1 MDNIERKKA
10 QQRSNHVLYA
20 KLLIWTGFT
29 FGVVSV
35 PWDTSGNRISSL
47 AFLTQT
53 FSKGKGNIT
62 LIEMIY
68 YAYSNNSGRYHS
80 AIFVHCQLLYNDGLM
95 KIVCKEQFRGRFAQ
109 FTVYSWDCGGKCTV
123 GSFWLLPTMRTPP
136 LIFYQ
141 FISKYRLQINNWNE
155 NWISIYSFNLVYAK
169 VDQLAGNCV
178 WVEWKSK

>member
-35 PWDTSGNRISSL
+35 PWDTSGNRISLL

-53 FSKGKGNIT
+53 FSKGKGNII

-68 YAYSNNSGRYHS
+68 CAYSNNSGRYHS

-95 KIVCKEQFRGRFAQ
+95 KIVCKEQFRGRIAQ
-109 FTVYSWDCGGKCTV
+109 FTVYSWDSGGKMH
-123 GSFWLLPTMRTPP
+123 G
-136 LIFYQ
+136 
-141 FISKYRLQINNWNE
+141 
-155 NWISIYSFNLVYAK
+155 WIILAVACHAHAPSDILSIYKQVQAANK
-169 VDQLAGNCV
+169 
-178 WVEWKSK
+178 